1 MIKPKFYVIN
11 SIVLHAILS
20 EVIDNF
26 DFELVD
32 TKNLS
37 KDDFDKKINNPQI
50 PCVTLEKQKLRLE
63 KFIDSNY
70 IIYLNDLPVKISK
83 LIEKINIK
91 FLNLNFKSQSK
102 ILVKDYEINL
112 NARKIMRKN
121 KELKLTEREIE
132 IILCLF
138 DKNSPQKVDDLQ
150 TEIWQQKIELETH
163 TVETHIYRLRKKI
176 SDKFGD
182 NNFIKSNELGYF
194 I

>member
-1 MIKPKFYVIN
+1 MIKQKFYVIN
-11 SIVLHAILS
+11 SIVLHAILV

-26 DFELVD
+26 DFELID
-32 TKNLS
+32 TKNFS
-37 KDDFDKKINNPQI
+37 KDDFDKKLNTNKI
-50 PCVTLEKQKLRLE
+50 PCIALESEKQKLE
-63 KFIDSNY
+63 KLINSNY
-70 IIYLNDLPVKISK
+70 VVYLNDLPVKISK

-102 ILVKDYEINL
+102 ISVKDYEIDL
-112 NARKIMRKN
+112 NARKIMREN

-132 IILCLF
+132 IILFLF
-138 DKNSPQKVDDLQ
+138 DKNIPQKVDDLQ

-176 SDKFGD
+176 SDTFGD